1 MLDAFVQ
8 RGKKRARE
16 DADGGDEEREED
28 GRKDGGDVVM
38 NDDGTMSFGAAP
50 VPDPDPVPT
59 SGVGVEAESQ

>member
-16 DADGGDEEREED
+16 DAEDGDDGERE
-28 GRKDGGDVVM
+28 GDVVM

-50 VPDPDPVPT
+50 VPDPDSVPT